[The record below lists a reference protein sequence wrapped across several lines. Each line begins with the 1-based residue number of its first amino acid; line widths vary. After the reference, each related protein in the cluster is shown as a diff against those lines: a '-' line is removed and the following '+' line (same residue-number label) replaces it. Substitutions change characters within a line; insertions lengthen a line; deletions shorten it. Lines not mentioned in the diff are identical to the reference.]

1 MSIQPITQDFDPL
14 TIPAAL
20 EARSLVVQRDQAST
34 DEEREALSARIVAHH
49 RSTGWRYWPKAFRS
63 HRGSWTPPG
72 GTVLDRIWDVYVP
85 PTRRKSTTTK
95 EA

>member
-1 MSIQPITQDFDPL
+1 MTAQATTHLDPL
-14 TIPAAL
+14 KTPAAL
-20 EARSLVVQRDQAST
+20 EARSLVVQRDQSST

-63 HRGSWTPPG
+63 HRGSWTQPG